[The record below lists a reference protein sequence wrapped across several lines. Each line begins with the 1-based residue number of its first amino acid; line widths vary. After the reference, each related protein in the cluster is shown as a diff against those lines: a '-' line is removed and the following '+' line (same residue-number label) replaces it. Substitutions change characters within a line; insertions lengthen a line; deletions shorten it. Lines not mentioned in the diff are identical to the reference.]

1 MTCFVVGSK
10 DPVIP
15 NLTPD
20 YIVTANGG
28 AGTFSE
34 LINKGVPWIPV
45 ITPYLLVPNSGPYK
59 LKENFRIATIQQIN
73 FKMVKKIVIRPCIEL
88 TEIEVFDATKNY
100 NLSQAEKLLIT
111 YKELD
116 DMLIKIIGKKNVI
129 NLFFHHLNYNQNSN
143 KSHYTLFKKKISGSA
158 RIFFSPHLKSSLK
171 LSLMRELKIST
182 GMIALIFAILDQT
195 IHPPYYLI
203 GVGSGEIG
211 HAYGSNFNI
220 DRTPHVQAD
229 LNVLKCLAKSKLK
242 DEIYITDE
250 KLKKIYEEF
259 KNLK

>member
-15 NLTPD
+15 NLTPN
-20 YIVTANGG
+20 YIVSANGG
-28 AGTFSE
+28 AGTFSD

-45 ITPYLLVPNSGPYK
+45 ITPYLLVSNSGPYK

-73 FKMVKKIVIRPCIEL
+73 FKMVKKIVIRPSLEL
-88 TEIEVFDATKNY
+88 TETEVFDATKNY
-100 NLSQAEKLLIT
+100 NLTQAEKLLIT

-116 DMLIKIIGKKNVI
+116 DMLIKIIGQKNII
-129 NLFFHHLNYNQNSN
+129 NLILSHLNSNQSSN
-143 KSHYTLFKKKISGSA
+143 MSRYILFKNKISGLFK
-158 RIFFSPHLKSSLK
+158 FFFNQYLRSPLK

-182 GMIALIFAILDQT
+182 GMLALLYAILDQK
-195 IHPPYYLI
+195 IQPPYYLI
-203 GVGSGEIG
+203 GVGSGETG

-229 LNVLKCLAKSKLK
+229 LNVLKYLAKSNLRDK
-242 DEIYITDE
+242 IFITDK
-250 KLKKIYEEF
+250 KLNKIYEEF
-259 KNLK
+259 KS